1 VEARRR
7 SAFVG
12 AWAACLAVL
21 ALATTPAHAAFPG
34 ANGKITFVRDGQIW
48 VMNPDGSDATQLTSH
63 DGTAR
68 GTPAW
73 SADGR
78 LIAFV
83 RAFGTNP
90 GQSVDYMNG
99 DGSNVTFV
107 GDGYDP
113 SWSPDG
119 SHIALSTGDHSFGS
133 NNDRIFTL
141 WKDGTFGDQVTSP
154 PFGTSDYT
162 PAWSPDGSKILFER
176 VHEGGSSLWT
186 AMPNGLAL
194 QRVNDSLR
202 FESYPNW
209 SPDGK
214 RIAFRGE
221 SVSGTA
227 VYIVNADGTGL
238 TAVPNT
244 NLDSEPAWSPDGTKL
259 AVQHFPPPQPFGPTE
274 IDLVDPVTGAHTSLT
289 TGQHDSDPDWQ
300 PIIPNRPPD
309 CSGVTASRPV
319 LTTANRRLVPI
330 TLVGASDPDGD
341 PVSFSL
347 DGVTQDEP
355 VMGNGD
361 STSPDAIDLGDGDI
375 KVRAERNPHG
385 DGRVYRIAFTASDGR
400 GGSCSGIAMVSVP
413 RKTRQPAVDSA
424 PPSYDSLV
432 P

>member
-1 VEARRR
+1 VAARLRI
-7 SAFVG
+7 AVVG
-12 AWAACLAVL
+12 AFLVAAMLA
-21 ALATTPAHAAFPG
+21 APSAHAAFPG

-48 VMNPDGSDATQLTSH
+48 IMNPDGSDATQLAG
-63 DGTAR
+63 DGG

-83 RAFGTNP
+83 SSFGTSP
-90 GQSVDYMNG
+90 GQSVYYMNG

-107 GDGYDP
+107 GEGYDP

-119 SHIALSTGDHSFGS
+119 GHIALSTGDHSFGS
-133 NNDRIFTL
+133 NHDRIFTVS
-141 WKDGTFGDQVTSP
+141 KDGTFGDQVTSP

-176 VHEGGSSLWT
+176 VNEGGSSLWT

-221 SVSGTA
+221 SVPGTA

-259 AVQHFPPPQPFGPTE
+259 VVQHFPPPQPFGPTE
-274 IDLVDPVTGAHTSLT
+274 IDLVDPATGAHTSLT

-300 PIIPNRPPD
+300 PIPNRPPD

-319 LTTANRRLVPI
+319 LTTANRRLVRI
-330 TLVGASDPDGD
+330 TLSGATDPDGD
-341 PVSFSL
+341 PVSFSV

-355 VMGNGD
+355 VTGNGD
-361 STSPDAIDLGDGDI
+361 STSPDAIDLGDGEL

-400 GGSCSGIAMVSVP
+400 GGSCSGIATVSVP

-432 P
+432 Q